1 VVSLLEDGNVAAI
14 RLLIVDDVARVRQD
28 LHTMLSLA
36 ADAHRDPRIQIVG
49 EAADGLEAV
58 RLAESLQP
66 EVILMD
72 LEMPVLDG
80 YQASRQIKTRF
91 PSCRVIA
98 LTIHDY
104 EAVWQRA
111 DQAGVDD
118 FVVKG
123 ASVETLIQ
131 AICKR

>member
-1 VVSLLEDGNVAAI
+1 MAAI
-14 RLLIVDDVARVRQD
+14 RLLIVDDVDRVRQD
-28 LHTMLSLA
+28 LHTMLCLA
-36 ADAHRDPRIQIVG
+36 GDVDKDHPIEIVG

-58 RLAESLQP
+58 GLAESLQP
-66 EVILMD
+66 DVILMD

-80 YQASRQIKTRF
+80 YEAARQVKDRC
-91 PSCRVIA
+91 PACRVIA

-111 DQAGVDD
+111 SQAGVDD

-123 ASVETLIQ
+123 APLETLIQ
-131 AICKR
+131 AILARRE

>member
-1 VVSLLEDGNVAAI
+1 MSPI
-14 RLLIVDDVARVRQD
+14 RLLIVDDVARVRQG
-28 LHTMLSLA
+28 LRTMLSLA
-36 ADAHRDPRIQIVG
+36 ADADKDHPIQIVG

-80 YQASRQIKTRF
+80 YEATRQIKTHC
-91 PSCRVIA
+91 PSCQVIA

-111 DQAGVDD
+111 SQAGVDD

-123 ASVETLIQ
+123 APLETLIQ
-131 AICKR
+131 AICQR

>member
-1 VVSLLEDGNVAAI
+1 MASI
-14 RLLIVDDVARVRQD
+14 RLLIVDDVDRVRQD
-28 LHTMLSLA
+28 LHTMLCLA
-36 ADAHRDPRIQIVG
+36 GDVDKDHPIEIVG

-58 RLAESLQP
+58 SLAESLQP
-66 EVILMD
+66 DVILMD

-80 YQASRQIKTRF
+80 YEAARQVKDRC
-91 PSCRVIA
+91 PACRVIA

-111 DQAGVDD
+111 SQAGVDD

-123 ASVETLIQ
+123 APLETLIQ
-131 AICKR
+131 AICQR

>member
-1 VVSLLEDGNVAAI
+1 MAAI
-14 RLLIVDDVARVRQD
+14 RLLIVDDVDRVRQD

-36 ADAHRDPRIQIVG
+36 ADAHKDHPIEIVG

-80 YQASRQIKTRF
+80 YEAARQIKTRC

-111 DQAGVDD
+111 SQAGVDD

-123 ASVETLIQ
+123 APLETLIQ
-131 AICKR
+131 AICQR

>member
-1 VVSLLEDGNVAAI
+1 MSPI

-28 LHTMLSLA
+28 LRTMLSLA
-36 ADAHRDPRIQIVG
+36 ADADKDHPIQIVG

-80 YQASRQIKTRF
+80 YEATRQIKTHC
-91 PSCRVIA
+91 PSCQVIA

-111 DQAGVDD
+111 SQAGVDD

-123 ASVETLIQ
+123 APLETLIQ
-131 AICKR
+131 AICQR

>member
-1 VVSLLEDGNVAAI
+1 MTAI
-14 RLLIVDDVARVRQD
+14 RILIVDDVPQVRQD
-28 LHTMLSLA
+28 LCTLLPLVV
-36 ADAHRDPRIQIVG
+36 DIEIVG
-49 EAADGLEAV
+49 EAANGREAV
-58 RLAESLQP
+58 RLAETLQP

-80 YQASRQIKTRF
+80 YEAARQIKTRC
-91 PSCRVIA
+91 PTCRVIA

-111 DQAGVDD
+111 SQAGVDD

-123 ASVETLIQ
+123 APLERLVE
-131 AICKR
+131 AILAAPTPRWARA